1 MYQILTHQSLQTAT
15 NASAQVTAGLA
26 QAGLF
31 GDTDEAV
38 SFFEGLRDSTFENL
52 SAEAEKNNEALRK
65 EDDSKPAKR
74 SSGGSK
80 GRKSGGGSKG
90 GNKTFT
96 AEEAGEVELAF
107 GKFRGATIAEV
118 ASLTAEEADEDYGYT
133 TGPGR
138 TWLEWAEENA
148 TSDYIKDA
156 ISAYLKA
163 A

>member
-1 MYQILTHQSLQTAT
+1 MAYQILTHQSLQTAT

-52 SAEAEKNNEALRK
+52 SVEAEKNNEALRK
-65 EDDSKPAKR
+65 DEDSKPAKR
-74 SSGGSK
+74 STGSK
-80 GRKSGGGSKG
+80 GKSKGSKG